1 MALERGTRLGPYEIE
16 SILGAGGMGEVYR
29 ARDTLLKRD
38 VAIKVLPLA
47 FAGDPER
54 IARFQREA
62 EVLATLNHPNIAA
75 IHGLQDSDSVR
86 ALVLEFVDGP
96 TLADLIGGRPMP
108 LDNVLAIARQIA
120 DALEAAHQR
129 GIIHRDLKPANVKV
143 RPDGTVK
150 VLDFGLAKALADR
163 SPQESVNFGVSQSP
177 TITSPAMTRVGV
189 VLGTAA
195 YMSPEQARGREAD
208 ERSDLW
214 AFGCVLFEM
223 LTGRR
228 AFEGEEVSDTLAAVL
243 RAEPDQQALPAA
255 TPASVRRLLRRCLE
269 KDPKRRLADIRDA
282 RLELD
287 DSSAEPL
294 AETARAGMRFPWRER
309 IAWSLAVVC
318 LVAAIAAAARLWQ
331 RETPSAT
338 TAQFAIMPPN
348 GTAFAPDADTV
359 AVAPD
364 GRSVVFAAGG
374 SDAPWQLWLRSIDG
388 LNVRPLAG
396 TEGSRLPFWSG
407 DGKSIGFFADGKL
420 KRVDAGGGPVRTLAD
435 VDGNLPLGGTWNSEG
450 IILFAPGFGR
460 PVLRIPASGG
470 ASIAVTTL
478 KEGESP
484 VHNSPFFLPDG
495 RHFLYAAST
504 GPNSHVVYFASL
516 DGGEPVR
523 LVETN
528 SSAQYAKPGYLLY
541 MKDKALMAHP
551 FDAQHGTIVGEPVS
565 VPMSVV
571 LGGVVFSASTTRTL
585 MYRSTSTTNELVWVD
600 RQGHRTGVAAPVA
613 AYDSIALSPD
623 GKRIAFDRYSSMDQ
637 DVWVHDIER
646 QSSSRFTT
654 QGPSPGLPAPWVA
667 SFNNVPVWSPDGGTI
682 AFATGRNGGVDIYQK
697 KVGATGDDDAV
708 LRVNA
713 IPILFP
719 SDWSRDGKYL
729 MYYRTDRKTNLDTWV
744 LPLFGDRTPSKILG
758 TRYNES
764 QGQFAPDGKS
774 FAFVSDEEGQ
784 QQVYLQSF
792 PSPTQRAKVSTG
804 GGTQPRWRPDGR
816 ELFYLAPDGKMMSV
830 SIRGNDGLETDAPRL
845 LFNTPLDPRALR
857 QSYAVSPDG
866 QRFLLPM
873 PSASS
878 SSTLTVVLNWPG
890 LLPH

>member
-1 MALERGTRLGPYEIE
+1 VALERGTRLGPYEIE
-16 SILGAGGMGEVYR
+16 SVLGAGGMGEVYR

-75 IHGLQDSDSVR
+75 IHGLQDSDGVR
-86 ALVLEFVDGP
+86 SLVLEFVDGP

-120 DALEAAHQR
+120 DALEAAHER

-150 VLDFGLAKALADR
+150 VLDFGLAKALEGR
-163 SPQESVNFGVSQSP
+163 SPPEGVNFGVSQSP

-195 YMSPEQARGREAD
+195 YMSPEQARGHDAD
-208 ERSDLW
+208 QRSDLW

-228 AFEGEEVSDTLAAVL
+228 AFEGDEVSDTLAAVL
-243 RAEPDQQALPAA
+243 RAEPDVSALPNT

-269 KDPKRRLADIRDA
+269 KNPKRRLADIRDA

-287 DSSAEPL
+287 ESSAEPL
-294 AETARAGMRFPWRER
+294 AETPRAGRRSPWRER
-309 IAWSLAVVC
+309 IAWSLAVVG
-318 LVAAIAAAARLWQ
+318 LVAAVAAAARLWQ
-331 RETPSAT
+331 RESPSVP
-338 TAQFAIMPPN
+338 TAQFAILPPN
-348 GTAFAPDADTV
+348 GTALAPDADTV

-388 LNVRPLAG
+388 LDVRPLAG
-396 TEGSRLPFWSG
+396 TEGAHLPFWSG
-407 DGKSIGFFADGKL
+407 DGKSIGFFADAKL
-420 KRVDAGGGPVRTLAD
+420 KRVDVGGGPVRTLAD
-435 VDGNLPLGGTWNSEG
+435 VDSTFPLGGTWNSEG

-460 PVLRIPASGG
+460 PIVRISASGG
-470 ASIAVTTL
+470 ASTSVTKL
-478 KEGESP
+478 KEGETE
-484 VHNSPFFLPDG
+484 VHTSPFFLPDG
-495 RHFLYAAST
+495 RHFLYSAGT
-504 GPNSHVVYFASL
+504 GPYTHVVYFASL
-516 DGGEPVR
+516 DGGEPVK

-528 SSAQYAKPGYLLY
+528 SSAQYAEPGYLLY
-541 MKDKALMAHP
+541 VKDRALMAQP
-551 FDAQHGTIVGEPVS
+551 FDVQHGTLVGEPVS
-565 VPMSVV
+565 VAMSVV

-585 MYRSTSTTNELVWVD
+585 TYRPTSTSNELVWVD
-600 RQGHRTGVAAPVA
+600 RQGHRAGVAAPVA

-623 GKRIAFDRYSSMDQ
+623 GKRIAFDRNGSTNQ

-646 QSSSRFTT
+646 QLSSRFTT
-654 QGPSPGLPAPWVA
+654 QGPL
-667 SFNNVPVWSPDGGTI
+667 NNVPVWSPDGGTI
-682 AFATGRNGGVDIYQK
+682 AFATGRNRGIDIYQK
-697 KVGATGDDDAV
+697 KVGATGADDAV

-729 MYYRTDRKTNLDTWV
+729 MYYRTDTKTRLDTWV
-744 LPLFGDRTPSKILG
+744 LPLFGDRTPMKILE
-758 TRYNES
+758 TPYNES

-774 FAFVSDEEGQ
+774 FAFVSDESGQ

-792 PSPTQRAKVSTG
+792 PSSTRRGQVSTG
-804 GGTQPRWRPDGR
+804 GGTQPRWRRDGR

-830 SIRGNDGLETDAPRL
+830 SIRGNDTLETDAPRPM
-845 LFNTPLDPRALR
+845 FNTPLDSRALR
-857 QSYAVSPDG
+857 QTYAVAPDG
-866 QRFLLPM
+866 QRFLLQM

>member
-1 MALERGTRLGPYEIE
+1 MARRLPIA
-16 SILGAGGMGEVYR
+16 SVGG
-29 ARDTLLKRD
+29 
-38 VAIKVLPLA
+38 
-47 FAGDPER
+47 
-54 IARFQREA
+54 
-62 EVLATLNHPNIAA
+62 
-75 IHGLQDSDSVR
+75 
-86 ALVLEFVDGP
+86 
-96 TLADLIGGRPMP
+96 PMP
-108 LDNVLAIARQIA
+108 LDDVLAIARQIA
-120 DALEAAHQR
+120 DALEAAHER

-150 VLDFGLAKALADR
+150 VLDFGLAKALEGR
-163 SPQESVNFGVSQSP
+163 SAQEGVNFGVSQSP
-177 TITSPAMTRVGV
+177 TITSPAMTRIGV

-195 YMSPEQARGREAD
+195 YMSPEQARGHDAD

-243 RAEPDQQALPAA
+243 RAEPDQNALPAA

-269 KDPKRRLADIRDA
+269 KNPKRRLADIRDA

-287 DSSAEPL
+287 ESSAEPL
-294 AETARAGMRFPWRER
+294 AETPRAGRRSPWRER
-309 IAWSLAVVC
+309 IAWSLAVVG
-318 LVAAIAAAARLWQ
+318 LVVAIAAAARLWR
-331 RETPSAT
+331 RETPSVP
-338 TAQFAIMPPN
+338 TAQFAILPPN

-388 LNVRPLAG
+388 LNVRPLAD
-396 TEGSRLPFWSG
+396 TEGARRPFWSG

-420 KRVDAGGGPVRTLAD
+420 KRVDAGGGPVRPLAD
-435 VDGNLPLGGTWNSEG
+435 VDAIFSLGGTWNSEG
-450 IILFAPGFGR
+450 IILFAPNFGR
-460 PVLRIPASGG
+460 PIVRMSASGG
-470 ASIAVTTL
+470 ASTSVTNL
-478 KEGESP
+478 KEGETE

-495 RHFLYAAST
+495 RHFLYSAST
-504 GPNSHVVYFASL
+504 GPTTHVAYFASL

-528 SSAQYAKPGYLLY
+528 SPAQYAEPGYLLY
-541 MKDKALMAHP
+541 VIDKSLMAHP
-551 FDAQHGTIVGEPVS
+551 FDAQHGTLVGEPMS
-565 VPMSVV
+565 VATSVV
-571 LGGVVFSASTTRTL
+571 LGGVVFSASASRTL
-585 MYRSTSTTNELVWVD
+585 MYRPTSTTNELVWVD

-613 AYDSIALSPD
+613 AYESIALSPD
-623 GKRIAFDRYSSMDQ
+623 GKRIAFDRYGPTNG

-646 QSSSRFTT
+646 QLSSRFTT
-654 QGPSPGLPAPWVA
+654 QGAL
-667 SFNNVPVWSPDGGTI
+667 NNVPVWSPDGGTI
-682 AFATGRNGGVDIYQK
+682 AFATARNGGLDIYQR
-697 KVGATGDDDAV
+697 KVGATGDDDEV

-719 SDWSRDGKYL
+719 SDWSRDGRYL
-729 MYYRTDRKTNLDTWV
+729 MYYRTDTKTAPRHVGAPALR
-744 LPLFGDRTPSKILG
+744 GSHA
-758 TRYNES
+758 NEDS
-764 QGQFAPDGKS
+764 RNP
-774 FAFVSDEEGQ
+774 V
-784 QQVYLQSF
+784 
-792 PSPTQRAKVSTG
+792 QREPGAVRARWKVVCVRVRREWPAAGLSAVISIADLKAQVSTG

-816 ELFYLAPDGKMMSV
+816 ELFYLAPDGKIMSV
-830 SIRGNDGLETDAPRL
+830 SIRGNDTFETDAPRPM
-845 LFNTPLDPRALR
+845 FNTPLDSRALR

-866 QRFLLPM
+866 QRFLLQM

>member
-1 MALERGTRLGPYEIE
+1 MSLERGTRLGPYEIE
-16 SILGAGGMGEVYR
+16 SVLGAGGMGEVYR

-86 ALVLEFVDGP
+86 SLVLELVDGP
-96 TLADLIGGRPMP
+96 TLADRIGGRPMP
-108 LDNVLAIARQIA
+108 LDDVLAIARQIA
-120 DALEAAHQR
+120 DAIEAAHER

-150 VLDFGLAKALADR
+150 VLDFGLAKALEAR
-163 SPQESVNFGVSQSP
+163 SVKESVNFGVSQSP

-195 YMSPEQARGREAD
+195 YMSPEQARGHDAD

-214 AFGCVLFEM
+214 AFGCVLYEM

-228 AFEGEEVSDTLAAVL
+228 AFEGDEVSDTLAAVL
-243 RAEPDQQALPAA
+243 RAEPDQKALPAA

-269 KDPKRRLADIRDA
+269 KNPKRRLADIRDA

-287 DSSAEPL
+287 ESSAEPL
-294 AETARAGMRFPWRER
+294 AETPTGMRSPWREWV
-309 IAWSLAVVC
+309 AWSLAVVG
-318 LVAAIAAAARLWQ
+318 LVAAITVAARLWQ
-331 RETPSAT
+331 RETPPIP
-338 TAQFAIMPPN
+338 TAQFAILPPN
-348 GTAFAPDADTV
+348 GTAFAPNAYTV

-364 GRSVVFAAGG
+364 GRSVVFAAG
-374 SDAPWQLWLRSIDG
+374 SPDAPWQLWLRSIDG

-396 TEGSRLPFWSG
+396 TEGAHLPFWSG

-420 KRVDAGGGPVRTLAD
+420 KRVDAGGGPVRPLAD
-435 VDGNLPLGGTWNSEG
+435 VDATFPLGGTWSREG
-450 IILFAPGFGR
+450 IILFAPNFGR
-460 PVLRIPASGG
+460 PIVRISASGG
-470 ASIAVTTL
+470 ASTPVTKL
-478 KEGESP
+478 KEGETD

-495 RHFLYAAST
+495 RHFLYSAST
-504 GPNSHVVYFASL
+504 GPVTHVAYFASL

-528 SSAQYAKPGYLLY
+528 SPAQYAEPGYLLY
-541 MKDKALMAHP
+541 VVGKALMAHP
-551 FDAQHGTIVGEPVS
+551 FDAQHGTLVGEPVS
-565 VPMSVV
+565 VAVSTD

-585 MYRSTSTTNELVWVD
+585 MYRPTSTTTELVWVD

-613 AYDSIALSPD
+613 DYESIALSPD
-623 GKRIAFDRYSSMDQ
+623 GKRIAFDRYDSARQ
-637 DVWVHDIER
+637 DVWIHDIER
-646 QSSSRFTT
+646 QLSSRFTT
-654 QGPSPGLPAPWVA
+654 QGP
-667 SFNNVPVWSPDGGTI
+667 FNNVPVWAPDGGTI
-682 AFATGRNGGVDIYQK
+682 AFATGRNRGIDIYQR

-729 MYYRTDRKTNLDTWV
+729 MYYRTDTKTRLDTWV
-744 LPLFGDRTPSKILG
+744 LPLFGDRTPMKILG
-758 TRYNES
+758 TPYNES

-774 FAFVSDEEGQ
+774 FAFVSDESGQ
-784 QQVYLQSF
+784 PQVYLQSF
-792 PSPTQRAKVSTG
+792 PSPTLQAQVSTG

-816 ELFYLAPDGKMMSV
+816 ELFYLAPNGKMMSV
-830 SIRGNDGLETDAPRL
+830 SIRGNDTLETDAPRL

-857 QSYAVSPDG
+857 QTYAISPDG
-866 QRFLLPM
+866 QRFLLQM

>member
-1 MALERGTRLGPYEIE
+1 VSLERGTRLGPYEIE
-16 SILGAGGMGEVYR
+16 SVLGAGGMGEVYR

-47 FAGDPER
+47 FASDPER

-86 ALVLEFVDGP
+86 SLVLEFVDGP
-96 TLADLIGGRPMP
+96 TLADRIGGRPMP
-108 LDNVLAIARQIA
+108 LDDVLAIARQIA
-120 DALEAAHQR
+120 DALEAAHER

-163 SPQESVNFGVSQSP
+163 SPQEGVNFGVSQSP
-177 TITSPAMTRVGV
+177 TITSPAMTRVGI

-195 YMSPEQARGREAD
+195 YMSPEQARGHDAD

-243 RAEPDQQALPAA
+243 RAEPDQKALPAA

-269 KDPKRRLADIRDA
+269 KNPKRRLADIRDA

-287 DSSAEPL
+287 ESSAEPL
-294 AETARAGMRFPWRER
+294 AETPSAGRRSPWRER
-309 IAWSLAVVC
+309 IAWSLAVVA

-331 RETPSAT
+331 RETPSVP
-338 TAQFAIMPPN
+338 TAQFAILPPN

-374 SDAPWQLWLRSIDG
+374 SDAPWQLWLRSVDG
-388 LNVRPLAG
+388 LSVRPLAD
-396 TEGSRLPFWSG
+396 TEGAHMPFWSG
-407 DGKSIGFFADGKL
+407 DSKSIGFFADGKL
-420 KRVDAGGGPVRTLAD
+420 KRVDAGGGPVRPVAD
-435 VDGNLPLGGTWNSEG
+435 LEGTFPLGPGTWNSEG
-450 IILFAPGFGR
+450 IILFGPGFGR
-460 PVLRIPASGG
+460 PIVRISASGG
-470 ASIAVTTL
+470 SSTPVTNL
-478 KEGESP
+478 KEGDSE

-495 RHFLYAAST
+495 RHFLYSAST

-516 DGGEPVR
+516 DGGDPVK
-523 LVETN
+523 LVETS
-528 SSAQYAKPGYLLY
+528 SSAQYAEPGYLLY
-541 MKDKALMAHP
+541 LKNKALMAHP
-551 FDAQHGTIVGEPVS
+551 FDAQRGTFVGEPVS
-565 VPMSVV
+565 VATSVV

-585 MYRSTSTTNELVWVD
+585 MYRPTSTTSELVWVD

-613 AYDSIALSPD
+613 AYESIALSPD
-623 GKRIAFDRYSSMDQ
+623 GKRIAFDRYSGTDQ

-646 QSSSRFTT
+646 QLSSRFTT
-654 QGPSPGLPAPWVA
+654 QGP
-667 SFNNVPVWSPDGGTI
+667 FNNVPVWAPDGGTI
-682 AFATGRNGGVDIYQK
+682 AFATGRNRGVDIYQR
-697 KVGATGDDDAV
+697 KVGATSDDDAV

-729 MYYRTDRKTNLDTWV
+729 MYYRTDTKTRLDTWV
-744 LPLFGDRTPSKILG
+744 LPLFGDRTPIKILG
-758 TRYNES
+758 TPYNES
-764 QGQFAPDGKS
+764 QGQFAPGGKS
-774 FAFVSDEEGQ
+774 FAFVSDEGGQ

-792 PSPTQRAKVSTG
+792 PSPTQRAQVSTG

-830 SIRGNDGLETDAPRL
+830 SIRGNDTLETDAPRPM
-845 LFNTPLDPRALR
+845 FNTPLDPRALR
-857 QSYAVSPDG
+857 QTYAVSPDG
-866 QRFLLPM
+866 QRFLLQM

>member
-1 MALERGTRLGPYEIE
+1 MPLERGTRLGPYEIE
-16 SILGAGGMGEVYR
+16 SVLGAGGMGEVYR

-38 VAIKVLPLA
+38 VAIKVLPQA
-47 FAGDPER
+47 FASDPER

-86 ALVLEFVDGP
+86 SLVLELVDGP
-96 TLADLIGGRPMP
+96 TLADRIGGRPMP
-108 LDNVLAIARQIA
+108 LDDVLAIARQIA

-150 VLDFGLAKALADR
+150 VLDFGLAKALEAR
-163 SPQESVNFGVSQSP
+163 SPHEGANFGVSQSP

-195 YMSPEQARGREAD
+195 YMSPEQARGHDAD

-228 AFEGEEVSDTLAAVL
+228 AFEGDEVSDTLAAVL
-243 RAEPDQQALPAA
+243 RAEPDVSALPNT

-269 KDPKRRLADIRDA
+269 KNPKRRLADIRDA

-287 DSSAEPL
+287 ESSAEPL
-294 AETARAGMRFPWRER
+294 AEMPRAGRRSPWRER
-309 IAWSLAVVC
+309 IAWSLAVVG
-318 LVAAIAAAARLWQ
+318 LVAAVAAAARLWQ
-331 RETPSAT
+331 REMPSVP

-364 GRSVVFAAGG
+364 GQSVVFAAVGP
-374 SDAPWQLWLRSIDG
+374 DAPWQLWLRSIDG
-388 LNVRPLAG
+388 LNVRPLTG
-396 TEGSRLPFWSG
+396 TEGARLPFWSG
-407 DGKSIGFFADGKL
+407 DSKSIGFFADGKL
-420 KRVDAGGGPVRTLAD
+420 KRVDAGGGPVRTLAN
-435 VDGNLPLGGTWNSEG
+435 VDATFPLGGTWNSEG

-460 PVLRIPASGG
+460 PIVRISASGG
-470 ASIAVTTL
+470 GSASTSVTTL
-478 KEGESP
+478 KEGVTE

-495 RHFLYAAST
+495 RHFLYSAAT
-504 GPNSHVVYFASL
+504 GPNSHAVYFASL
-516 DGGEPVR
+516 DGGEPVH
-523 LVETN
+523 LVETD
-528 SSAQYAKPGYLLY
+528 SPAKYAEPGYLLY
-541 MKDKALMAHP
+541 VKDKALMAHP
-551 FDAQHGTIVGEPVS
+551 FDAQQGTLVGEPMS
-565 VPMSVV
+565 VATSVV
-571 LGGVVFSASTTRTL
+571 LGGVVFSASASRTL
-585 MYRSTSTTNELVWVD
+585 MYRPTSTTNELVWVD
-600 RQGHRTGVAAPVA
+600 RQGHRTSVAAPVA
-613 AYDSIALSPD
+613 VYESIALSPD
-623 GKRIAFDRYSSMDQ
+623 GKRIAFDRYDSARQ
-637 DVWVHDIER
+637 DVWIHDIER
-646 QSSSRFTT
+646 QLSSRFTT
-654 QGPSPGLPAPWVA
+654 QGP
-667 SFNNVPVWSPDGGTI
+667 FNNVPVWAPDGGTI
-682 AFATGRNGGVDIYQK
+682 AFATGRNRGVDIYQR
-697 KVGATGDDDAV
+697 KVGATGEDDAV

-729 MYYRTDRKTNLDTWV
+729 MYYRTDTKTQLDTWV
-744 LPLFGDRTPSKILG
+744 LPLFGDRTPMKILG
-758 TRYNES
+758 TPYNES

-774 FAFVSDEEGQ
+774 FAFVSDESGQ
-784 QQVYLQSF
+784 SQVSLQSF
-792 PSPTQRAKVSTG
+792 PSPTRQTQVSTG
-804 GGTQPRWRPDGR
+804 GGTQPRWRQDGR
-816 ELFYLAPDGKMMSV
+816 ELFYLAPDGKLMSV
-830 SIRGNDGLETDAPRL
+830 SIRGNDTLDTDAPRP

-866 QRFLLPM
+866 LRFLLQV
-873 PSASS
+873 PSVSS

>member
-1 MALERGTRLGPYEIE
+1 
-16 SILGAGGMGEVYR
+16 
-29 ARDTLLKRD
+29 
-38 VAIKVLPLA
+38 
-47 FAGDPER
+47 
-54 IARFQREA
+54 
-62 EVLATLNHPNIAA
+62 
-75 IHGLQDSDSVR
+75 
-86 ALVLEFVDGP
+86 
-96 TLADLIGGRPMP
+96 
-108 LDNVLAIARQIA
+108 
-120 DALEAAHQR
+120 
-129 GIIHRDLKPANVKV
+129 VKV

-150 VLDFGLAKALADR
+150 VLDFGLAKALEGR

-177 TITSPAMTRVGV
+177 TITSPAMTRIGV

-195 YMSPEQARGREAD
+195 YMSPEQARGHDAD

-243 RAEPDQQALPAA
+243 RAEPDQKALPAA
-255 TPASVRRLLRRCLE
+255 TPASLRRLLRRCLE
-269 KDPKRRLADIRDA
+269 KNPKRRLADIRDA

-287 DSSAEPL
+287 ESSAESM
-294 AETARAGMRFPWRER
+294 AETPSAGRRSLWRER
-309 IAWSLAVVC
+309 IAWSLAVVG
-318 LVAAIAAAARLWQ
+318 LVAAIAAATWLWQ
-331 RETPSAT
+331 REAPSAP
-338 TAQFAIMPPN
+338 TAQFAILPPN

-396 TEGSRLPFWSG
+396 TEGARLPFWSG

-420 KRVDAGGGPVRTLAD
+420 KRVDAGGGPVRALAD
-435 VDGNLPLGGTWNSEG
+435 VDANLPLGGTWNSEG

-460 PVLRIPASGG
+460 PILRIPASGG

-478 KEGESP
+478 KEGESR

-495 RHFLYAAST
+495 RHFLYAASA
-504 GPNSHVVYFASL
+504 GPNTHVVYFASL

-528 SSAQYAKPGYLLY
+528 SSAQYAAPGYLLY

-551 FDAQHGTIVGEPVS
+551 FDAQHGTLVGEPVS

-600 RQGHRTGVAAPVA
+600 REGHRTGVAAPVA

-654 QGPSPGLPAPWVA
+654 QGP
-667 SFNNVPVWSPDGGTI
+667 FNNVPVWSPDGGTI
-682 AFATGRNGGVDIYQK
+682 AFATGRNRGVDIYQK

-719 SDWSRDGKYL
+719 SDWSRDGRYL

-744 LPLFGDRTPSKILG
+744 LPLFGDRTPIKILG
-758 TRYNES
+758 SPYNES

-774 FAFVSDEEGQ
+774 FAFVSDNDGL

-792 PSPTQRAKVSTG
+792 PSPTRRVPVSTG

-830 SIRGNDGLETDAPRL
+830 SIRGNDTLETDAPRL

-857 QSYAVSPDG
+857 QTYAVSPDG
-866 QRFLLPM
+866 QRFLLQV

-890 LLPH
+890 AFASLEKIPNAQNQLPTTPNFPTPKLPRTPNVWELGRWECLVVGSR

>member
-1 MALERGTRLGPYEIE
+1 VSLERGTRLGPYEIE
-16 SILGAGGMGEVYR
+16 SVLGAGGMGEVYR

-75 IHGLQDSDSVR
+75 IHGLQDGDSVR
-86 ALVLEFVDGP
+86 SLVLEFVDGP
-96 TLADLIGGRPMP
+96 TLADRIGGRPMP
-108 LDNVLAIARQIA
+108 LDDVLAIARQIA
-120 DALEAAHQR
+120 DAIEAAHER

-150 VLDFGLAKALADR
+150 VLDFGLAKALEAR
-163 SPQESVNFGVSQSP
+163 SVKESVNFGVSQSP

-195 YMSPEQARGREAD
+195 YMSPEQARGHDAD

-214 AFGCVLFEM
+214 AFGCVLYEM

-228 AFEGEEVSDTLAAVL
+228 AFEGDEVSDTLAAVL
-243 RAEPDQQALPAA
+243 RAEPDQKALPAA

-269 KDPKRRLADIRDA
+269 KNPKRRLADIRDA

-287 DSSAEPL
+287 ESSAEPL
-294 AETARAGMRFPWRER
+294 AETPTGMRSPWREWV
-309 IAWSLAVVC
+309 AWSLAVVG
-318 LVAAIAAAARLWQ
+318 LVAAITVAARLWQ
-331 RETPSAT
+331 RETPPIP
-338 TAQFAIMPPN
+338 TAQFAILPPN
-348 GTAFAPDADTV
+348 GTAFAPNAYTV

-364 GRSVVFAAGG
+364 GRSVVFAAG
-374 SDAPWQLWLRSIDG
+374 SPDAPWQLWLRSIDG

-396 TEGSRLPFWSG
+396 TEGAHLPFWSG

-420 KRVDAGGGPVRTLAD
+420 KRVDAGGGPVRPLAD
-435 VDGNLPLGGTWNSEG
+435 VDATFPLGGTWSREG
-450 IILFAPGFGR
+450 IILFAPNFGR
-460 PVLRIPASGG
+460 PIVRISASGG
-470 ASIAVTTL
+470 ASTPVTKL
-478 KEGESP
+478 KEGETD

-495 RHFLYAAST
+495 RHFLYSAST
-504 GPNSHVVYFASL
+504 GPVTHVAYFASL

-528 SSAQYAKPGYLLY
+528 SPAQYAEPGYLLY
-541 MKDKALMAHP
+541 VVGKALMAHP
-551 FDAQHGTIVGEPVS
+551 FDAQHGTLVGEPVS
-565 VPMSVV
+565 VAVSTD

-585 MYRSTSTTNELVWVD
+585 MYRPTSTTTELVWVD

-613 AYDSIALSPD
+613 DYESIALSPD
-623 GKRIAFDRYSSMDQ
+623 GKRIAFDRYDSTNQ
-637 DVWVHDIER
+637 DVWVHEIDR
-646 QSSSRFTT
+646 QLSSRFTT
-654 QGPSPGLPAPWVA
+654 QGP
-667 SFNNVPVWSPDGGTI
+667 FNNVPVWAPDGGTI
-682 AFATGRNGGVDIYQK
+682 AFATGRNRGIDIYQR

-729 MYYRTDRKTNLDTWV
+729 MYYRTDTKTRLDTWV
-744 LPLFGDRTPSKILG
+744 LPLFGDRTPMKILG
-758 TRYNES
+758 TPYNES

-774 FAFVSDEEGQ
+774 FAFVSDESGQ
-784 QQVYLQSF
+784 PQVYLQSF
-792 PSPTQRAKVSTG
+792 PSPTLQAQVSTG

-816 ELFYLAPDGKMMSV
+816 ELFYLAPNGKMMSV
-830 SIRGNDGLETDAPRL
+830 SIRGNDTLETDAPRL

-857 QSYAVSPDG
+857 QTYAISPDG
-866 QRFLLPM
+866 QRFLLQM

>member
-1 MALERGTRLGPYEIE
+1 MSLERGTRLGPYEIE
-16 SILGAGGMGEVYR
+16 SVLGAGGMGEVYR

-75 IHGLQDSDSVR
+75 IHGLHDSDGVR
-86 ALVLEFVDGP
+86 SLVLEFVDGP
-96 TLADLIGGRPMP
+96 TLADRIGARPMP
-108 LDNVLAIARQIA
+108 LDEVLAIARQIA
-120 DALEAAHQR
+120 DALEAAHAR

-150 VLDFGLAKALADR
+150 VLDFGLAKALEAR
-163 SPQESVNFGVSQSP
+163 SAQESVNFGVSQSP

-195 YMSPEQARGREAD
+195 YMSPEQARGHDAD

-228 AFEGEEVSDTLAAVL
+228 AFEGDEVSDTLAAVL
-243 RAEPDQQALPAA
+243 RAEPDVSALPNT

-269 KDPKRRLADIRDA
+269 KNPKRRLADIRDA

-287 DSSAEPL
+287 ESSAEPL
-294 AETARAGMRFPWRER
+294 AETPRAGMRSPWRER
-309 IAWSLAVVC
+309 LAWSLAVVS
-318 LVAAIAAAARLWQ
+318 LVAAVATAARLWQ
-331 RETPSAT
+331 RETPSVP
-338 TAQFAIMPPN
+338 TAQFAILPPD

-364 GRSVVFAAGG
+364 GRSLVFAAGG

-396 TEGSRLPFWSG
+396 TEGARLPFWSG
-407 DGKSIGFFADGKL
+407 DSKSIGFFADGKL

-435 VDGNLPLGGTWNSEG
+435 VDGTFPLGGTWNSEG

-460 PVLRIPASGG
+460 PIVRVSASGG
-470 ASIAVTTL
+470 SSTSVTTL
-478 KEGESP
+478 KEGESE
-484 VHNSPFFLPDG
+484 VQTSPFFLPDG
-495 RHFLYAAST
+495 RHFFYSAAT
-504 GPNSHVVYFASL
+504 GPNTHIVYFASL
-516 DGGEPVR
+516 DGGEPVK

-528 SSAQYAKPGYLLY
+528 SSAQYAEPGYLLY
-541 MKDKALMAHP
+541 VKDKALMAHP
-551 FDAQHGTIVGEPVS
+551 FDAQHGTLVGEPVS
-565 VPMSVV
+565 VAMPVV

-600 RQGHRTGVAAPVA
+600 RQGHRSGVAAPVA

-623 GKRIAFDRYSSMDQ
+623 GKRIAFDRYSSTNQ

-646 QSSSRFTT
+646 QFSSRFTT
-654 QGPSPGLPAPWVA
+654 QGP
-667 SFNNVPVWSPDGGTI
+667 FNNVPVWAPDGGTI
-682 AFATGRNGGVDIYQK
+682 AFATGRNRGVDIYQR

-729 MYYRTDRKTNLDTWV
+729 MYYRSDRKTRLDTWV
-744 LPLFGDRTPSKILG
+744 LPLFGDRTPMKILG
-758 TRYNES
+758 SPYNES

-774 FAFVSDEEGQ
+774 FAFVSDQGGQ

-792 PSPTQRAKVSTG
+792 PSPTLQAQVSTA

-816 ELFYLAPDGKMMSV
+816 ELFYLALDGKMMSV
-830 SIRGNDGLETDAPRL
+830 SIRGNDTLETDAPRPM
-845 LFNTPLDPRALR
+845 FNTPLDPRALR
-857 QSYAVSPDG
+857 QTYAVSPDG
-866 QRFLLPM
+866 QRFLLQM

>member
-1 MALERGTRLGPYEIE
+1 
-16 SILGAGGMGEVYR
+16 GAGGMGEVYR
-29 ARDTLLKRD
+29 ARDMLLKRD

-75 IHGLQDSDSVR
+75 IHGLQDSDGVR
-86 ALVLEFVDGP
+86 SLVLEFVDGP

-120 DALEAAHQR
+120 DALEAAHER

-150 VLDFGLAKALADR
+150 VLDFGLAKALEGR
-163 SPQESVNFGVSQSP
+163 SPPEGVNFGVSQSP

-195 YMSPEQARGREAD
+195 YMSPEQARGHDAD
-208 ERSDLW
+208 QRSDLW

-228 AFEGEEVSDTLAAVL
+228 AFEGDEVSDTLAAVL
-243 RAEPDQQALPAA
+243 RAEPDVSALPNT

-269 KDPKRRLADIRDA
+269 KNSKRRLADIRDA

-287 DSSAEPL
+287 ESSAEPL
-294 AETARAGMRFPWRER
+294 AETPRAGRRSPWRER
-309 IAWSLAVVC
+309 IAWSLAVVG
-318 LVAAIAAAARLWQ
+318 LVVAIVAAARLWQ
-331 RETPSAT
+331 RETPSVP
-338 TAQFAIMPPN
+338 TAQFAILPPN
-348 GTAFAPDADTV
+348 GTALAPVAETV

-364 GRSVVFAAGG
+364 GQSVVFAAGG
-374 SDAPWQLWLRSIDG
+374 SDAPWQLWWRSMDG

-396 TEGSRLPFWSG
+396 TEGARIPFWSG
-407 DGKSIGFFADGKL
+407 DSKSIGFYADGKL
-420 KRVDAGGGPVRTLAD
+420 KRVEIGGGPARTLAD
-435 VDGNLPLGGTWNSEG
+435 VDSTIPLGGTWNSEG
-450 IILFAPGFGR
+450 IILFTPSFGR
-460 PVLRIPASGG
+460 PIVRISASGG
-470 ASIAVTTL
+470 ASTAVTTL
-478 KEGESP
+478 KKGESQ

-495 RHFLYAAST
+495 RHFLYSSAT
-504 GPNSHVVYFASL
+504 GPSTHVVYFASL
-516 DGGEPVR
+516 DGGAPVR

-528 SSAQYAKPGYLLY
+528 SYAQYAEPGYLLY

-551 FDAQHGTIVGEPVS
+551 FDAQHGTLVGEPVS
-565 VPMSVV
+565 VATSMV

-585 MYRSTSTTNELVWVD
+585 IYRSTSTTNELVWVD

-613 AYDSIALSPD
+613 AYESIALSPD
-623 GKRIAFDRYSSMDQ
+623 GKRIAFDRYSSTDQ
-637 DVWVHDIER
+637 DVWVYDIER
-646 QSSSRFTT
+646 QLSSRFTS
-654 QGPSPGLPAPWVA
+654 QGP
-667 SFNNVPVWSPDGGTI
+667 FNNVPVWAPDSGTI
-682 AFATGRNGGVDIYQK
+682 AFATGRNGGVDIYQR
-697 KVGATGDDDAV
+697 KVGVTGDDDAV

-719 SDWSRDGKYL
+719 SDWSPDGKYL
-729 MYYRTDRKTNLDTWV
+729 MYYRTDTKTRLDTWV
-744 LPLFGDRTPSKILG
+744 LPLFGDRTPMKILG
-758 TRYNES
+758 TPYNES

-774 FAFVSDEEGQ
+774 FAFVSDESGQ

-792 PSPTQRAKVSTG
+792 PSSTRRGQVSTG

-830 SIRGNDGLETDAPRL
+830 SIRGNDTLETDAPRPM
-845 LFNTPLDPRALR
+845 FNTPLDSRALR
-857 QSYAVSPDG
+857 QTYAVAPDG
-866 QRFLLPM
+866 QRFLLQM

>member
-1 MALERGTRLGPYEIE
+1 VALERGTRFGPYEID
-16 SILGAGGMGEVYR
+16 SVLGAGGMGEVYR
-29 ARDTLLKRD
+29 ARDMLLKRD

-75 IHGLQDSDSVR
+75 IHGLQDSDGVR
-86 ALVLEFVDGP
+86 SLVLEFVDGP

-120 DALEAAHQR
+120 DALEAAHER

-150 VLDFGLAKALADR
+150 VLDFGLAKALEGR
-163 SPQESVNFGVSQSP
+163 SPPEGVNFGVSQSP

-195 YMSPEQARGREAD
+195 YMSPEQARGHDAD
-208 ERSDLW
+208 QRSDLW

-228 AFEGEEVSDTLAAVL
+228 AFEGDEVSDTLAAVL
-243 RAEPDQQALPAA
+243 RAEPDVSALPNT

-269 KDPKRRLADIRDA
+269 KNSKRRLADIRDA

-287 DSSAEPL
+287 ESSAEPL
-294 AETARAGMRFPWRER
+294 AETPRAGRRSPWRER
-309 IAWSLAVVC
+309 IAWSLAVVG
-318 LVAAIAAAARLWQ
+318 LVVAIVAAARLWQ
-331 RETPSAT
+331 RETPSVP
-338 TAQFAIMPPN
+338 TAQFAILPPN
-348 GTAFAPDADTV
+348 GTALAPVAETV

-364 GRSVVFAAGG
+364 GQSVVFAAGG
-374 SDAPWQLWLRSIDG
+374 SDAPWQLWWRSMDG

-396 TEGSRLPFWSG
+396 TEGARIPFWSG
-407 DGKSIGFFADGKL
+407 DSKSIGFYADGKL
-420 KRVDAGGGPVRTLAD
+420 KRVEIGGGPARTLAD
-435 VDGNLPLGGTWNSEG
+435 VDSTIPLGGTWNSEG
-450 IILFAPGFGR
+450 IILFTPSFGS
-460 PVLRIPASGG
+460 PIVRISASGG
-470 ASIAVTTL
+470 ASTAVTTL
-478 KEGESP
+478 KKGESQ

-495 RHFLYAAST
+495 RHFLYSSAT
-504 GPNSHVVYFASL
+504 GPSTHVVYFASL
-516 DGGEPVR
+516 DGGAPVR

-528 SSAQYAKPGYLLY
+528 SYAQYAEPGYLLY

-551 FDAQHGTIVGEPVS
+551 FDAQHGTLVGEPVS
-565 VPMSVV
+565 VATSMV

-585 MYRSTSTTNELVWVD
+585 IYRSTSTTNELVWVD

-613 AYDSIALSPD
+613 AYESIALSPD
-623 GKRIAFDRYSSMDQ
+623 GKRIAFDRYSSTDQ
-637 DVWVHDIER
+637 DVWVYDIER
-646 QSSSRFTT
+646 QLSSRFTS
-654 QGPSPGLPAPWVA
+654 QGP
-667 SFNNVPVWSPDGGTI
+667 FNNVPVWAPDSGTI
-682 AFATGRNGGVDIYQK
+682 AFATGRNGGVDIYQR
-697 KVGATGDDDAV
+697 KVGVTGDDDAV

-719 SDWSRDGKYL
+719 SDWSPDGKYL
-729 MYYRTDRKTNLDTWV
+729 MYYRTDTKTRLDTWV
-744 LPLFGDRTPSKILG
+744 LPLFGDRTPMKILG
-758 TRYNES
+758 TPYNES

-774 FAFVSDEEGQ
+774 FAFVSDESGQ

-792 PSPTQRAKVSTG
+792 PSSTRRGQVSTG

-830 SIRGNDGLETDAPRL
+830 SIRGNDTLETDAPRPM
-845 LFNTPLDPRALR
+845 FNTPLDSRALR
-857 QSYAVSPDG
+857 QTYAVAPDG
-866 QRFLLPM
+866 QRFLLQM

>member
-1 MALERGTRLGPYEIE
+1 VSLERGTRLGPYEIE
-16 SILGAGGMGEVYR
+16 SVLGAGGMGEVYR

-38 VAIKVLPLA
+38 VAIKVLPQA
-47 FAGDPER
+47 FASDPER

-75 IHGLQDSDSVR
+75 IHGLQDSDGVR
-86 ALVLEFVDGP
+86 SLVLELVDGP
-96 TLADLIGGRPMP
+96 TLADRIGGSPMP
-108 LDNVLAIARQIA
+108 LDEALAIARQIA
-120 DALEAAHQR
+120 DALEAAHAR

-163 SPQESVNFGVSQSP
+163 SPLESVKFGVSQSP
-177 TITSPAMTRVGV
+177 TITSPAMTRIGV

-195 YMSPEQARGREAD
+195 YMSPEQARGHDAD
-208 ERSDLW
+208 QRSDLW

-228 AFEGEEVSDTLAAVL
+228 AFEGDEVSDTLAAVL
-243 RAEPDQQALPAA
+243 RAEPDQKALPAA

-269 KDPKRRLADIRDA
+269 KNPKRRLADIRDA

-294 AETARAGMRFPWRER
+294 AETPNASRRSPWRER
-309 IAWSLAVVC
+309 IAWSLAVG
-318 LVAAIAAAARLWQ
+318 LLAAIAVPARLWQ
-331 RETPSAT
+331 RETPSVP
-338 TAQFAIMPPN
+338 TAQFAILPPD
-348 GTAFAPDADTV
+348 GTAFAPDPDTV
-359 AVAPD
+359 TVAPD

-374 SDAPWQLWLRSIDG
+374 PDAPWQLWLRSIDG

-396 TEGSRLPFWSG
+396 TEGAHLPFWSG
-407 DGKSIGFFADGKL
+407 DSKSIGFFADGKL
-420 KRVDAGGGPVRTLAD
+420 KRVDAGGGPVRPVAD
-435 VDGNLPLGGTWNSEG
+435 VEGTLPLGGTWNSEG

-460 PVLRIPASGG
+460 PIVRISANGG
-470 ASIAVTTL
+470 SSTSVTNL
-478 KEGESP
+478 KEGDTE

-495 RHFLYAAST
+495 RHFIYSSST
-504 GPNSHVVYFASL
+504 GPNTHVAYFASL
-516 DGGEPVR
+516 DGGEPVK
-523 LVETN
+523 LVETTSN
-528 SSAQYAKPGYLLY
+528 AQYAEPGYLLY

-551 FDAQHGTIVGEPVS
+551 FDAQRGTLVGEPVS
-565 VPMSVV
+565 VATSVV

-585 MYRSTSTTNELVWVD
+585 MYRSTVTTSELVWVD

-623 GKRIAFDRYSSMDQ
+623 GKRIAFDRYSSTGQ
-637 DVWVHDIER
+637 DVWVHDIDR
-646 QSSSRFTT
+646 QFSSRFTT
-654 QGPSPGLPAPWVA
+654 QGP
-667 SFNNVPVWSPDGGTI
+667 FNNVPVWTPDGGTI
-682 AFATGRNGGVDIYQK
+682 AFATGRNRGVDIYQK

-719 SDWSRDGKYL
+719 SDLSRDGKYL

-744 LPLFGDRTPSKILG
+744 LPLFGDRTPVKILG
-758 TRYNES
+758 TAYNES

-774 FAFVSDEEGQ
+774 FAFVSDQSGQ

-792 PSPTQRAKVSTG
+792 PSATLQRQVSTG

-830 SIRGNDGLETDAPRL
+830 SIRGNDTLETDAPRL

-857 QSYAVSPDG
+857 QTYAVSPDG
-866 QRFLLPM
+866 QRFLLQT

>member
-1 MALERGTRLGPYEIE
+1 MSLERGTRLGPYEIE
-16 SILGAGGMGEVYR
+16 SVLGAGGMGEVYR

-75 IHGLQDSDSVR
+75 IHGLQDSDGVR
-86 ALVLEFVDGP
+86 SLVLEFVDGP
-96 TLADLIGGRPMP
+96 TLADRIGGRPMP
-108 LDNVLAIARQIA
+108 LDEVLAIARQIA
-120 DALEAAHQR
+120 DALEAAHER

-150 VLDFGLAKALADR
+150 VLDFGLAKALEAR
-163 SPQESVNFGVSQSP
+163 SAQESVNFGVSQSP

-195 YMSPEQARGREAD
+195 YMSPEQARGHDAD

-228 AFEGEEVSDTLAAVL
+228 AFEGDEVSDTLAAVL
-243 RAEPDQQALPAA
+243 RAEPDQKALPAA

-269 KDPKRRLADIRDA
+269 KNPKRRLADIRDA

-287 DSSAEPL
+287 ESSAEPL
-294 AETARAGMRFPWRER
+294 AETPRAGVRSPWRER
-309 IAWSLAVVC
+309 FAWSLAVVG
-318 LVAAIAAAARLWQ
+318 LGAAIAAAALWQ
-331 RETPSAT
+331 RKTPSVP
-338 TAQFAIMPPN
+338 TAQFAILPPN
-348 GTAFAPDADTV
+348 GTAFAPDPDTV

-396 TEGSRLPFWSG
+396 TEGARLPFWSG

-435 VDGNLPLGGTWNSEG
+435 VDANLPLGGTWNSEG

-460 PVLRIPASGG
+460 PIVRIPASGG
-470 ASIAVTTL
+470 ESIAVTTL
-478 KEGESP
+478 KEAESQ
-484 VHNSPFFLPDG
+484 VHNGPFFLPDG
-495 RHFLYAAST
+495 GHFLYSVST
-504 GPNSHVVYFASL
+504 GPATHVAYFASL

-528 SSAQYAKPGYLLY
+528 SPAQYAEPGYLLY
-541 MKDKALMAHP
+541 IKDKALMAHP
-551 FDAQHGTIVGEPVS
+551 FDAQHGTLVGEPVS

-585 MYRSTSTTNELVWVD
+585 TYRSTSTTNELVWVD

-646 QSSSRFTT
+646 QFSSRFTT
-654 QGPSPGLPAPWVA
+654 QGP
-667 SFNNVPVWSPDGGTI
+667 FNNVPVWAPDGGTI
-682 AFATGRNGGVDIYQK
+682 AFATGRNRGVDIYQK
-697 KVGATGDDDAV
+697 KVGATGDDEAV

-744 LPLFGDRTPSKILG
+744 LPLFGDRTPVKILG
-758 TRYNES
+758 SPYNES

-774 FAFVSDEEGQ
+774 FAFVSDNDGL

-792 PSPTQRAKVSTG
+792 PSPTRRVPVSTG

-830 SIRGNDGLETDAPRL
+830 SIRGNDTLETDAPRPM
-845 LFNTPLDPRALR
+845 FNTPLDSHALR

-866 QRFLLPM
+866 QRFLLQV